1 MLQDLDLV
9 LAQVWPW
16 VALPFGLVFG
26 SFANVLIHRL
36 PREQSV
42 VHPPSACPRCGAG
55 IRARDNVPVL
65 SWLLLRGRCR
75 QCQAPISVRYPLVE
89 LANGLLWLLT
99 AHLFGPTPR
108 AAVLC
113 FLATALLVLTL
124 IDLEHQLLPDAITL
138 PATALG
144 VPASEQQLCA

>member
-42 VHPPSACPRCGAG
+42 VHPPSACPRCGSG

-65 SWLLLRGRCR
+65 SWLLLRGRSR
-75 QCQAPISVRYPLVE
+75 RCQAPISVR
-89 LANGLLWLLT
+89 
-99 AHLFGPTPR
+99 
-108 AAVLC
+108 
-113 FLATALLVLTL
+113 
-124 IDLEHQLLPDAITL
+124 
-138 PATALG
+138 
-144 VPASEQQLCA
+144 